1 MYRKFNV
8 SMEMYEVGN
17 SGSLSKNKCVW
28 VIILWPIFRGWKRLH
43 QLLPDKQNN
52 GGKGLHEM
60 CWFTPHEMNHSP
72 NIHVESTGSFTYIS
86 LNKILTYSSDGVQS
100 KM

>member
-1 MYRKFNV
+1 
-8 SMEMYEVGN
+8 
-17 SGSLSKNKCVW
+17 
-28 VIILWPIFRGWKRLH
+28 
-43 QLLPDKQNN
+43 
-52 GGKGLHEM
+52 M